1 MIELQRARMLAQQSS
16 RGPMPNRSPAAVA
29 AGAGGN
35 VPQQTA
41 VSALQTEDQQMQRFL
56 HRMQRRDDAQQL
68 IADSSSGPTVPTA
81 LSRRMLH
88 RQGVGYL
95 DDTVA
100 AVASAAADRFLA
112 TVLHQAVACRDQR
125 LIGAEKQKEA
135 RRHRKRH
142 MEQYEADT
150 DDRRRRK
157 EATEKQREKA
167 NNAAMSA
174 ADALKKGG
182 SAASK
187 KDADGGTTKTKKK
200 KKEAPGDTIITTKVN
215 GNKKSAALARPDRDD
230 DETSFDSVD
239 EEEMFYQNYYGD
251 PGESDESDEEDD
263 TVRLIDLRRPLEA
276 WDFHITG
283 KLGLD
288 SAEAESDVEESD
300 DDDKE
305 DDEKS
310 EADDAEDDG
319 DATNNGD
326 TAASAAAALEKDDA
340 KTGDEALSPSS
351 PKKVKKA
358 PSAATTPS

>member
-1 MIELQRARMLAQQSS
+1 
-16 RGPMPNRSPAAVA
+16 MPSHSPAAAA
-29 AGAGGN
+29 AGAGRD
-35 VPQQTA
+35 VPQQAA
-41 VSALQTEDQQMQRFL
+41 VSALQTEDTQMQRFFS
-56 HRMQRRDDAQQL
+56 RMQKRDDAQQL
-68 IADSSSGPTVPTA
+68 IVDSSSGPTVPTA

-100 AVASAAADRFLA
+100 AIASAAADRFLA
-112 TVLHQAVACRDQR
+112 TVLHQSVACRDQR
-125 LIGAEKQKEA
+125 LIGAEKAKEA
-135 RRHRKRH
+135 KRHRKRH
-142 MEQYEADT
+142 MEQYEVDA

-157 EATEKQREKA
+157 EAIEKQREKA
-167 NNAAMSA
+167 NNAAIAA

-187 KDADGGTTKTKKK
+187 KDADGSTTKTKKK
-200 KKEAPGDTIITTKVN
+200 KKTAPGDTTTKVN

-230 DETSFDSVD
+230 DEASFDSVD

-263 TVRLIDLRRPLEA
+263 TLRLIDLRRPLEA

-288 SAEAESDVEESD
+288 SAEADSDVEESD
-300 DDDKE
+300 DGGDDDDEKE
-305 DDEKS
+305 DDENS
-310 EADDAEDDG
+310 EADGADDDG
-319 DATNNGD
+319 DANNSGD
-326 TAASAAAALEKDDA
+326 AAAGSAALDNDGA
-340 KTGDEALSPSS
+340 KTGDETSPSS
-351 PKKVKKA
+351 PQKVKKT

>member
-1 MIELQRARMLAQQSS
+1 
-16 RGPMPNRSPAAVA
+16 MPSHSPAAA
-29 AGAGGN
+29 AVGAGRD
-35 VPQQTA
+35 VPQQAA
-41 VSALQTEDQQMQRFL
+41 VSALQTEDMQMQRFFS
-56 HRMQRRDDAQQL
+56 RMQKRDDAQQL
-68 IADSSSGPTVPTA
+68 ITDSSSGPTVPTA

-100 AVASAAADRFLA
+100 AIASAAADRFLA
-112 TVLHQAVACRDQR
+112 TVLHQSVACRDQR
-125 LIGAEKQKEA
+125 LIGVEKAKEA
-135 RRHRKRH
+135 KRHRKRH

-157 EATEKQREKA
+157 EAIEKQREKA
-167 NNAAMSA
+167 NNAAMAA

-182 SAASK
+182 STASK
-187 KDADGGTTKTKKK
+187 KGADEGTTKMKKK
-200 KKEAPGDTIITTKVN
+200 KKIAPGETTTKVN
-215 GNKKSAALARPDRDD
+215 GNKKTATPARQDRDD
-230 DETSFDSVD
+230 DEASFDSVD

-251 PGESDESDEEDD
+251 PGESDESDDEDD
-263 TVRLIDLRRPLEA
+263 TLRLIDLRRPLEA

-288 SAEAESDVEESD
+288 SADADSDVEESDDDD

-310 EADDAEDDG
+310 EADGGDDDG
-319 DATNNGD
+319 DANNGGD
-326 TAASAAAALEKDDA
+326 TASGAATALDNDGA
-340 KTGDEALSPSS
+340 KTGDDVSPTS
-351 PKKVKKA
+351 PQKVKKT